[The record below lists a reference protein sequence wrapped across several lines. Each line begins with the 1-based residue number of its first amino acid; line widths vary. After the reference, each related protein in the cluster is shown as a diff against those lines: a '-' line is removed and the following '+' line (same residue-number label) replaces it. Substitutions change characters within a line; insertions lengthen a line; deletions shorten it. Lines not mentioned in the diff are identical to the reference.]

1 VYYGIDN
8 IALFET
14 SIPQCCKMFCRPDPM
29 TASCGTVARYSPT
42 DHVHQNTRGASMI
55 ADLVEEHIGAAQPDI
70 VGA

>member
-1 VYYGIDN
+1 
-8 IALFET
+8 
-14 SIPQCCKMFCRPDPM
+14 M

-42 DHVHQNTRGASMI
+42 DHAHQNTRGESLI